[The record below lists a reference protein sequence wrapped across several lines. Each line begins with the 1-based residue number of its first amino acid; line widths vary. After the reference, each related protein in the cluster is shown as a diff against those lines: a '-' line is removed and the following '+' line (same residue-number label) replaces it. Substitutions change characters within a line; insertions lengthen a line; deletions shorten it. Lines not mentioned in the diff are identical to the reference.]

1 MKKFKDT
8 KVGQLLSKV
17 APSVLNVAGD
27 LLPDAGV
34 LGVVKNLIDKDDSIP
49 PQDKEMLHNQLKE
62 LYELEVKDRDSARKR
77 QVNFAKT
84 GKIDY
89 MHDFTGIIGLG
100 AFCFMI
106 YAIVYLEIPSSNK
119 EVWINL
125 IGIVQGIVLSIFGF
139 YYGSA
144 VKKNKDQAVI
154 RDTTRNCNTF
164 LLFKYVTRN
173 YNTYIS
179 EVSVFFCK
187 LQYAKKNI
195 S

>member
-1 MKKFKDT
+1 MSKKKFKDT
-8 KVGQLLSKV
+8 KIGGILSKL
-17 APSVLNVAGD
+17 APGVLDVAGD

-34 LGVVKNLIDKDDSIP
+34 LGVVNLIDKDESIP

-62 LYELEVKDRDSARKR
+62 LYKLEVEDRDSARKR
-77 QVNFAKT
+77 EVEIAKT

-144 VKKNKDQAVI
+144 VKK
-154 RDTTRNCNTF
+154 
-164 LLFKYVTRN
+164 
-173 YNTYIS
+173 
-179 EVSVFFCK
+179 
-187 LQYAKKNI
+187 
-195 S
+195 